1 MGERYALGVW
11 LRHLRSVP
19 LRRNLKVVPAII
31 EKIGYAIEKKPVQ
44 MLVVFG
50 SKRGAQTHIFN
61 SLLNG

>member
-1 MGERYALGVW
+1 
-11 LRHLRSVP
+11 LRSVP
-19 LRRNLKVVPAII
+19 LRRDLKVVPAII